1 MMRVALVQVG
11 DDLGVAPGVVKV
23 GWMAARWGAAEGYLQ
38 FDVKIS
44 SRQEG
49 DLFGD
54 FGTALRA

>member
-1 MMRVALVQVG
+1 MMKVALVQVG
-11 DDLGVAPGVVKV
+11 DDLGVAPGVVEV
-23 GWMAARWGAAEGYLQ
+23 GWVAAWWGAAEGYLQ

-54 FGTALRA
+54 FGTAP